1 MAGRTDSGRR
11 LLLLLIVFVVG
22 AGALVTRLGYWQLLQ
37 HDSLVES
44 AHRQIYYRADV
55 PSLRGQIYDRSGTIV
70 LASSVTRDRL
80 IVDAEQLTTDERAG
94 MVEFL
99 AAQLGLDPVASGQ
112 LAAKLETGK
121 PYLVVARD
129 LPPEKSTAIE
139 AAAAAAG
146 MQGIS
151 FESDSA
157 RSYPQAGGS
166 PNSTLGAHLIGFV
179 NRDGDGQYGVEQFY
193 QDVLAGQPKVV
204 EADRDSNG
212 KPLLETERTVEQ
224 GVPGRDIRLTI
235 DAGLQLAL
243 EQEVMAARIANHA
256 KSVSAVVMDPWT
268 GEIYAEATY
277 PSYDANR
284 YASIASDDPSV
295 FVDPVVSHVY
305 EPGSVFKMLT
315 VLAGL
320 EQGTT
325 SLERVYRDSGRM
337 KLDGGESKIEDADHR
352 AMGDLKLKDAIAYS
366 RNVVAA
372 KVALGLAPT
381 TREASTILHEVWTR
395 LGMGS
400 ATGIDLA
407 GEVRGLVNDPA
418 ITSWSQIDLANG
430 SFGQGV
436 AITQIQLARAY
447 AALVNGG
454 VLVHPHVVAGIGTEP
469 ISVTADAPV
478 VDPSL
483 SPVLAGLMQ
492 HVLASPWY
500 VDEARVPGY
509 WIGGKTGTAQVW
521 DAEHRKWLF
530 NTYTFSCVGFI
541 GREKGH
547 PDLVVAVRVS
557 EAPPNRN
564 ALGQIILPVTSTE
577 LFRRIATDAVTT
589 PGLLPVLA
597 PPDGTTAQ
605 AGG

>member
-11 LLLLLIVFVVG
+11 LLLLLVVFVLG
-22 AGALVTRLGYWQLLQ
+22 AGGLVLRLGYWQLLR
-37 HDSLVES
+37 HDDLIES

-55 PSLRGQIYDRSGTIV
+55 PSLRGQIFDRSGTIV
-70 LASSVTRDRL
+70 LAASVTRARL
-80 IVDAEQLTTDERAG
+80 IVDAEQLTADQRGALT
-94 MVEFL
+94 EFL
-99 AAQLGLDPVASGQ
+99 TAQLGLDAVASGE
-112 LAAKLETGK
+112 LAAKLDTGK

-129 LPPEKSTAIE
+129 LPPERSTAIE
-139 AAAAAAG
+139 AAATAAG
-146 MQGIS
+146 IQGIS

-166 PNSTLGAHLIGFV
+166 PNSTLAAQLIGFV
-179 NRDGDGQYGVEQFY
+179 NRDGAGQYGVEQYY
-193 QDVLAGQPKVV
+193 QDVLAGEPKVV

-212 KPLLETERTVEQ
+212 KPLLETERTVEP

-268 GEIYAEATY
+268 GEIYAEASY

-284 YASIASDDPSV
+284 YAAIASDDPSV

-325 SLERVYRDSGRM
+325 GLDRVYRDSGRM
-337 KLDGGESKIEDADHR
+337 RLDGGETRIDDADHK
-352 AMGDLKLKDAIAYS
+352 AMGNLRLADAIAYS
-366 RNVVAA
+366 RNIVAA

-381 TREASTILHEVWTR
+381 TSEASAILHEVWTR
-395 LGMGS
+395 LGIGS
-400 ATGIDLA
+400 PTGIDVA

-418 ITSWSQIDLANG
+418 ITSWRQIDLANG

-436 AITQIQLARAY
+436 AVTQIQLARAY

-454 VLVHPHVVAGIGTEP
+454 VLVQPHVVAGIGTEP
-469 ISVTADAPV
+469 ISVTTDAAV
-478 VDPSL
+478 FDPSL
-483 SPVLAGLMQ
+483 SPVFAGLMQ

-530 NTYTFSCVGFI
+530 NTYNFSCVGFI

-547 PDLVVAVRVS
+547 PDLIVAVRVS

-577 LFRRIATDAVTT
+577 LFRRVATDAVTT
-589 PGLLPVLA
+589 PGLLPVLQPA
-597 PPDGTTAQ
+597 DSTTAQ

>member
-1 MAGRTDSGRR
+1 MRGRTDSGRR
-11 LLLLLIVFVVG
+11 LLLLLIVFVLG
-22 AGALVTRLGYWQLLQ
+22 AGALVTRLGYWQLVK
-37 HDSLVES
+37 HDDLVES

-55 PSLRGQIYDRSGTIV
+55 PSQRGQIYDRSGTIV
-70 LASSVTRDRL
+70 LAASVTRDRL
-80 IVDAEQLTTDERAG
+80 IVNAEQLTADQRAA
-94 MVEFL
+94 MVDFL
-99 AAQLGLDPVASGQ
+99 AAQLGLDPAASGQ
-112 LAAKLETGK
+112 LAAKLATGK

-139 AAAAAAG
+139 AAATAAG
-146 MQGIS
+146 IQGIT

-157 RSYPQAGGS
+157 RSYPQAGGGPS
-166 PNSTLGAHLIGFV
+166 SSLAAQLIGFV

-193 QDVLAGQPKVV
+193 QGVLAGQPKVV
-204 EADRDSNG
+204 EADRDANG
-212 KPLLETERTVEQ
+212 EPLLETERTVEP

-243 EQEVMAARIANHA
+243 EQEVMAARIANHSA
-256 KSVSAVVMDPWT
+256 SVSAVVMDPWN

-284 YASIASDDPSV
+284 YAATATDDPSI
-295 FVDPVVSHVY
+295 FVDPVVSNVY

-325 SLERVYRDSGRM
+325 SLDRVYDDTGKMR
-337 KLDGGESKIEDADHR
+337 LDGGETKITDADNK
-352 AMGDLKLKDAIAYS
+352 AMGQLKLEDAIAYS
-366 RNVVAA
+366 RNIVAA
-372 KVALGLAPT
+372 KVAFGLAPT
-381 TREASTILHEVWTR
+381 NSEASTILHEVWKR

-400 ATGIDLA
+400 LTGIDVA

-418 ITSWSQIDLANG
+418 ITRWSESDLANG
-430 SFGQGV
+430 SFGQGIAV
-436 AITQIQLARAY
+436 TEIQLARAY
-447 AALVNGG
+447 AAMINGG
-454 VLVHPHVVAGIGTEP
+454 VLVQPHVVAGIGTEP
-469 ISVTADAPV
+469 VSVTTNAPV
-478 VDPSL
+478 LDPSL

-500 VDEARVPGY
+500 VDQARMPGY

-521 DAEHRKWLF
+521 DAERNRWRPNTF
-530 NTYTFSCVGFI
+530 NFSCIGFI
-541 GREKGH
+541 GRKQGH
-547 PDLVVAVRVS
+547 PDLVVAVRIG
-557 EAPPNRN
+557 ETPFIINAAGGTLLRFTAP
-564 ALGQIILPVTSTE
+564 E
-577 LFRRIATDAVTT
+577 LFRRVAMDAVTT

-597 PPDGTTAQ
+597 TDSTTAQ

>member
-1 MAGRTDSGRR
+1 MSGRTDSGRR

-22 AGALVTRLGYWQLLQ
+22 AGALVTRLGYWQLVR
-37 HDSLVES
+37 HDFLVDS

-70 LASSVTRDRL
+70 LAASVTRDRL
-80 IVDAEQLTTDERAG
+80 IVDAEQLTVDERAG
-94 MVEFL
+94 LVEFL
-99 AAQLGLDPVASGQ
+99 TAQLGLDPVASGE

-121 PYLVVARD
+121 SYLVIARD

-139 AAAAAAG
+139 AATVAAG
-146 MQGIS
+146 IQGIT

-157 RSYPQAGGS
+157 RSYPQAGGG
-166 PNSTLGAHLIGFV
+166 PNSTLAANLIGFV

-243 EQEVMAARIANHA
+243 EQEVMSARIANHA

-268 GEIYAEATY
+268 GEVYAEATY

-284 YASIASDDPSV
+284 YAAIASDDPSV

-315 VLAGL
+315 VVAGL

-337 KLDGGESKIEDADHR
+337 RLDGGESRIEDADHR
-352 AMGDLKLKDAIAYS
+352 AMGDLKLEDAIAYS

-381 TREASTILHEVWTR
+381 TSQASSILHEVWTR

-436 AITQIQLARAY
+436 AVTQIQLARAY
-447 AALVNGG
+447 AAMVNGG
-454 VLVHPHVVAGIGTEP
+454 VLVQPHVVAGIGTEP
-469 ISVTADAPV
+469 ISMTTDAPV
-478 VDPSL
+478 LDASL

-500 VDEARVPGY
+500 VEEARVPGY

-521 DAEHRKWLF
+521 DAERRKWLS
-530 NTYTFSCVGFI
+530 NTYNFSCVGFI

-589 PGLLPVLA
+589 PGLLPVHTPA
-597 PPDGTTAQ
+597 DGTTAQ